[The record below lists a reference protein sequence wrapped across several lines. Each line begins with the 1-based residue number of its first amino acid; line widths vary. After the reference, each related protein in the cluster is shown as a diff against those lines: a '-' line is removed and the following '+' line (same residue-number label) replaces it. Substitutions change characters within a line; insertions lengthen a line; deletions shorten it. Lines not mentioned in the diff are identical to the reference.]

1 MPVRPALL
9 LAAAAAVAVLA
20 VAVCAAPA
28 GAARIAPPGTGADRV
43 ALAAASG
50 GRAVLAWNAHGA
62 AGDAVQIAQLAPGT
76 GFAGGQ
82 TALQAPTVLA
92 PAAAALDPSG
102 GAQVLAATGVRANLP
117 NQFVA
122 ARRAAAT
129 GAFGTPAPVGTGSF
143 VQIVS
148 AAANA
153 RGDLAAV
160 VSSGPRHA
168 VLVTAP
174 AGGAFGAPQDINPGG
189 LADTAAVGL
198 GPDGALVV
206 ASYDGVSRVLVRRG
220 AVGGALGAS
229 QALAQVLNR
238 PDFSAAIDD
247 DGTATVAFG
256 RSLGRDGI
264 GVAVARARTGAAFGV
279 PVTLDRGPNAQVPQ
293 VAAGGSTTA
302 VTWLSLTAGERVR
315 VAIARDA
322 GRFGRPQ
329 TPATG
334 TFELRGEAG
343 RVPSEAGVPTV
354 AVDRAGDV
362 LLAYPYGCSTRST
375 RRCCGPGATAS
386 SLRGSCPRSATGASR
401 PRRSPTTGA
410 RSSRGPTATACS
422 PRRAR
427 PPRLHPRARRDAVA
441 PQRRGAAPHRRGD
454 RHRALRPALRDRGER
469 AADHRPRRPGA
480 RHLAPGA
487 PAAGDRRQRAAP
499 PAVRAHAR
507 GPRGAAG
514 DGPRAG
520 QGHRHRRERERR
532 GAARTARQAF
542 DVGRPSR

>member
-1 MPVRPALL
+1 M
-9 LAAAAAVAVLA
+9 
-20 VAVCAAPA
+20 AVCAAPA
-28 GAARIAPPGTGADRV
+28 ARPGSPRPERAPTASRSLRRAAAGRSSRGTRTAPPAKRSR
-43 ALAAASG
+43 L
-50 GRAVLAWNAHGA
+50 
-62 AGDAVQIAQLAPGT
+62 AQLAPGT

-102 GAQVLAATGVRANLP
+102 GAQVLAATGVQGDLP

-160 VSSGPRHA
+160 VSTGPRHA
-168 VLVTAP
+168 VLVTAA

-189 LADTAAVGL
+189 LAHTAAVGL

-206 ASYDGVSRVLVRRG
+206 ASYDGVSRALVRRG
-220 AVGGALGAS
+220 AVGGALGAP
-229 QALAQVLNR
+229 QALAQVRNR

-264 GVAVARARTGAAFGV
+264 GVAVARARSGAAFGA

-293 VAAGGSTTA
+293 VAAAGSTTA
-302 VTWLSLTAGERVR
+302 VTWLSLTA
-315 VAIARDA
+315 ARARPRRRRA
-322 GRFGRPQ
+322 GRGPASGARRRRRP
-329 TPATG
+329 AAS
-334 TFELRGEAG
+334 ELRGEAG

-362 LLAYPYGCSTRST
+362 LLAYPYGPFNAVHETLLRAGSNRFVAPRILSALGHGGVPAAALTDDRRPIVAWADGDGVFAATGLGPAHGGGPHT
-375 RRCCGPGATAS
+375 RRALPRAAAAAPAPSRRTGPPAS
-386 SLRGSCPRSATGASR
+386 SRARRAPRPAAGCRTCGIQSAAS
-401 PRRSPTTGA
+401 SAA
-410 RSSRGPTATACS
+410 RSGQTA
-422 PRRAR
+422 RRAR
-427 PPRLHPRARRDAVA
+427 GPPPLRRPISASVSNASASLRLRSNR
-441 PQRRGAAPHRRGD
+441 
-454 RHRALRPALRDRGER
+454 RALINATATCAPNCLTMSTSRG
-469 AADHRPRRPGA
+469 
-480 RHLAPGA
+480 
-487 PAAGDRRQRAAP
+487 
-499 PAVRAHAR
+499 VN
-507 GPRGAAG
+507 
-514 DGPRAG
+514 
-520 QGHRHRRERERR
+520 
-532 GAARTARQAF
+532 
-542 DVGRPSR
+542 